1 MTKESADPTNAA
13 GDLDLRAKLLELVPT
28 PAFAVNARGEVV
40 LWTDALEELT
50 GWTAAEM
57 VGRKAWSAF
66 FDKKRATPADVA
78 LRTEEEEVEER
89 FAVKHRRTGARRAV
103 RFAATPVTG
112 ADGELV
118 GAVATLGDGAV
129 GEAGEAAA
137 TLNGSPCAIL
147 RVDRD
152 FTIRFANTAAGKLL
166 RRAPG
171 DLVGAKCHDVV
182 GMPQCRTPDCY
193 CARAME
199 TRAPV
204 VIETE
209 AKWNGEVLPVQCHA
223 APLEEEGEVIGAV
236 WQIADISGF
245 KKTEEIMDSLME
257 EAADKISYLNA
268 IPTPLFV
275 INRDFDILFA
285 NPAAA
290 ETVGRR
296 PEEVIGTKCH
306 DVFRMPHCRS
316 AECRSAMAMGS
327 NEICQG
333 QSAIPQGDRT
343 LPVRYIATPMHD
355 AQGHVVGSLEY
366 MLDITGEVRSL
377 DGIRE
382 LVASAAAGKLAKRA
396 DVSVFEGNFK
406 QIAAGVNDLLDAIM
420 EPLREAAKVLA
431 ESATKNLLQRMQGD
445 YQGEYRTIEDN
456 LNNTLATLH
465 AAIRQIGQT
474 IDAVAR
480 SADELTSVSQI
491 MSTSAHDNSAQATV
505 VSASGEQISANLQ
518 TIASSMAEMSIS
530 IKDVARNAVE
540 AAQVAKAAVAAAE
553 KTNAIVGKL
562 GDSSDEI
569 GQVIKVINSIAEQT
583 KLLALNA
590 TIEAAR
596 AGEAGKGFAVV
607 ANEVKE
613 LAKQTA
619 NATQD
624 IGKKIRAIQSDTQAA
639 VSSIG
644 EIGSVIQ
651 RISGISNSI
660 ASAVEE
666 QAATTNEMNRN
677 VAEAARGS
685 EDIARNI
692 TGVAHSTQS
701 GADSAKKTQEAATQL
716 SKMAEDLRA
725 LVGQFRT

>member
-1 MTKESADPTNAA
+1 MTTKDQPGTDG
-13 GDLDLRAKLLELVPT
+13 GDLELRGKLLELVPT
-28 PAFAVNARGEVV
+28 AAYAVSAKGDVV
-40 LWTDALEELT
+40 LWTGALEELT
-50 GWTAAEM
+50 GCAAAEM
-57 VGRKAWSAF
+57 LGKKAWSAF
-66 FDKKRATPADVA
+66 FDRKRATPADVV
-78 LRTEEEEVEER
+78 LRTEEEEVDEA
-89 FAVKHRRTGARRAV
+89 FPVKHRKTGAKRTV
-103 RFAATPVTG
+103 RFVATPVTNG
-112 ADGELV
+112 DGELTGV
-118 GAVATLGDGAV
+118 VATLGVGAAS
-129 GEAGEAAA
+129 EADLTLAAA
-137 TLNGSPCAIL
+137 PSGIV
-147 RVDRD
+147 RIDRD
-152 FTIRFANTAAGKLL
+152 FVIRSANPTAAALVGK
-166 RRAPG
+166 PVG
-171 DLVGAKCHDVV
+171 DLVGAKCHDVF
-182 GMPQCRTPDCY
+182 GLAQCRTPECS

-199 TRAPV
+199 SRAPV
-204 VIETE
+204 LLETE
-209 AKWNGEVLPVQCHA
+209 LRSNGEAMPVQCHA
-223 APLEEEGEVIGAV
+223 APVLEDGQVVGAV
-236 WQIADISGF
+236 WHITDITGF
-245 KKTEEIMDSLME
+245 KRTEEVMDSLME

-275 INRDFDILFA
+275 IDRDFTILFA

-290 ETVGRR
+290 ETVGRK
-296 PEEVIGTKCH
+296 PEELPGCKCY
-306 DVFRMPHCRS
+306 DTFRMTHCRTP
-316 AECRSAMAMGS
+316 ECRSAQALAS

-333 QSAIPQGDRT
+333 QSRIGQGDKA

-355 AQGHVVGSLEY
+355 SHGQVCGALEY
-366 MLDITGEVRSL
+366 MLDITGEVRSVE
-377 DGIRE
+377 GIRE
-382 LVASAAAGKLAKRA
+382 LVESATLGKLSKRA
-396 DVSVFEGNFK
+396 DVASFEGNFK

-420 EPLREAAKVLA
+420 HPLVEAAKVLE
-431 ESATKNLLQRMQGD
+431 ESARKNLVLRMQGD
-445 YQGEYRTIEDN
+445 YEGDYRTIEDN
-456 LNNTLATLH
+456 LNNTLSSLQS
-465 AAIRQIGQT
+465 AIQQIGQM
-474 IDAVAR
+474 INAVAR
-480 SADELTSVSQI
+480 SADELTTVSET
-491 MSTSAHDNSAQATV
+491 MSASAHDNSAQATV

-692 TGVAHSTQS
+692 TGVAHTTQA
-701 GADSAKKTQEAATQL
+701 GADSAKKTQEAASQL
-716 SKMAEDLRA
+716 SKMAEDVRA